1 MKNKI
6 ISKLLLF
13 IILFLPC
20 AAYAQSQSSL
30 AITGAVRQ
38 PLNLLMED
46 LGRFQTV
53 RVQLNEVMK
62 DGSFKGVF
70 YYRGVPLKTL
80 LDTAYIEKEESA
92 FSKKT
97 DLAVLVRGRDG
108 KVVAL
113 SWGEIY
119 YRNSDDII
127 VATSA
132 SPIMPHKNCASCHEP
147 EVSKPYMDQ
156 FTRKIGF
163 PKLVVA
169 GDDYAD
175 RSIED
180 IVSIEVIDPRPKIPT
195 ASLKELFSPAF
206 TVTGDVKKEITVTDF
221 SPYPRVEAKVK
232 HLGEGQGFHGISD
245 YSGVSLKVMLDKA
258 GIEPDL
264 DKVFFVSAPDG
275 YRSLFSYG
283 EIYLNRDEESIII
296 ADTANGEP
304 IEDGGKFF
312 LIPAEDLMS
321 DRDVKSVEK
330 IEIFSLKDNPR
341 LFIIGIGSGDT
352 NLITMEAVS
361 AMAEADVFICPDDIK
376 DRFGKYM
383 GDKPILMDIYEYAPR
398 PMKKKYPDLSQEELD
413 KLVNDKQAEI
423 ASTILKEIDEGRDVA
438 IVDYGDP
445 TIWSGSEY
453 LREYID
459 DEVVEMIPGLSSFNV
474 ANSLLKK
481 HVGCNGSIIL
491 TTPSGIT
498 GNKPLFKA
506 AAKKGETLCIFMGV
520 TDIPDL
526 MGFFD
531 SIYDKET
538 PVTLVYNAGYSGS
551 EKVVS
556 TSLKDLQQEADKET
570 EKWLG
575 LIYIG
580 PCLGT
585 ATAFEDS
592 RDD

>member
-1 MKNKI
+1 MTCIFLLSDVYAYSENHISI
-6 ISKLLLF
+6 IGK
-13 IILFLPC
+13 
-20 AAYAQSQSSL
+20 
-30 AITGAVRQ
+30 VRQ
-38 PLNLLMED
+38 PLNLSIED

-62 DGSFKGVF
+62 DGTFKGVF
-70 YYRGVPLKTL
+70 YYRGVPLRDL
-80 LDTAYIEKEESA
+80 LDTAYIEKEETA
-92 FSKKT
+92 FSKKI

-108 KVVAL
+108 KGVAL

-119 YRNSDDII
+119 YRNSGDII

-156 FTRKIGF
+156 FSREIGF
-163 PKLVVA
+163 PKLVIA
-169 GDDYAD
+169 GDAYAD

-180 IVSIEVIDPRPKIPT
+180 IVSIEVIDPRPRK
-195 ASLKELFSPAF
+195 ADKDRDKLFSPRF
-206 TVTGDVKKEITVTDF
+206 TITGDVKKEITVIDF

-245 YSGVSLKVMLDKA
+245 YSGASLKVILDQA
-258 GIEPDL
+258 GVDPDL
-264 DKVFFVSAPDG
+264 TKVFFVSAPDG
-275 YRSLFSYG
+275 YYSLFSYG
-283 EIYLNRDEESIII
+283 EIYLNRDEESVII

-312 LIPAEDLMS
+312 LLPAEDLMS
-321 DRDVKSVEK
+321 DRDVKSVER
-330 IEIFSLKDNPR
+330 IEVFTLKRQPR
-341 LFIIGIGSGDT
+341 LLIIGIGSGDT

-376 DRFGKYM
+376 KRFGKYM

-423 ASTILKEIDEGRDVA
+423 AATILKEIDEGKDVA
-438 IVDYGDP
+438 ILDYGDP

-453 LREYID
+453 LHEHIKSD
-459 DEVVEMIPGLSSFNV
+459 IIEFIPGLSSFNV
-474 ANSLLKK
+474 GNALLKT

-491 TTPSGIT
+491 TTPRGIK
-498 GNKPLFKA
+498 GNKSLFKA
-506 AAKKGETLCIFMGV
+506 AAKRGETLCIFMGL
-520 TDIPDL
+520 TDVPAL
-526 MGFFD
+526 MEFFN
-531 SIYDKET
+531 SCYDKKT
-538 PVTLVYNAGYSGS
+538 PVTLVYSAGFSGS
-551 EKVVS
+551 EKIVE
-556 TSLKDLQQEADKET
+556 TNLGNLKQEADKEA

-580 PCLGT
+580 PCLD
-585 ATAFEDS
+585 ASEAF
-592 RDD
+592 RDWKDD